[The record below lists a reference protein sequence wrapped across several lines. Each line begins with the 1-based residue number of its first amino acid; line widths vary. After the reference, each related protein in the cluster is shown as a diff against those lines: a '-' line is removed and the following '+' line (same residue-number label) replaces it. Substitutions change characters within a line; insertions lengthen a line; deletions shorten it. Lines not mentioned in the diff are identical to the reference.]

1 MKSLQERTEQSMAKN
16 LKVGMLVCASILAA
30 NAAYANYP
38 SSNELLTV
46 TQQTG
51 KIKGTIVDSK
61 TGEPVIGASV
71 KVKGTKLAA
80 VTDLNGEFELNTHA
94 NATLQISYVGFKET
108 EVKASND
115 MKISLEEDTESLEEV
130 VVVGYG
136 TQKKESLTGAMA
148 NIKGEKLK
156 DITSAT
162 VENMLNGKVSGVYV
176 APGSGRPGSTG
187 AIIIR
192 GQTSINGATAPLWV
206 VDGVIVG
213 NSAGDLNPDD
223 IETMTV
229 LKDAASTAIY
239 GSEGAN
245 GVVVVTTKQAK
256 HEKMSISLS
265 AKAGLSTLNRGNL
278 EMMDGA
284 EFYDYYKSFQNVES
298 VNFPRWNEDL
308 RNSNFDWFKLAKKTG
323 STQDYN
329 LTLNG
334 GSQNIQSMFTLGYFK
349 EEGAVKGYDMNRY
362 STRIKVVYKPY
373 EWLTIKPNI
382 SGSRTND
389 KDKQYSVGAMYS
401 MMPWDSP
408 YDENGNLVPNYYSGW
423 VNSKATNYLND
434 LAAGD
439 YSTSTTYDLAGGL
452 DFDIKITPWLTFS
465 SVNNYSYYNSQTH
478 GYYDPKSSSGEGVNG
493 RTTEYNY
500 VSTRRYTNQLLRFK
514 KSWGKHNVNA
524 LLAYEF
530 NDYEMKYTDV
540 YATGFISG
548 FEDFMTAAKPEMATG
563 YRTAWAKQ
571 SYFTQWRYDYD
582 SRYYGELSL
591 RRDGRSNFGSNNR
604 YGNFFSVSGAWN
616 INNESW
622 FKADWVDQLKLRAA
636 FGSVGNVPTSLYPSY
651 SLYSVGATYNENP
664 GALIS
669 QIGNKDLTWEKT
681 YTTGVGVDASFWQ
694 NRLHATLDYYIKNTS
709 NILYQVPVTGL
720 VGVTSIWKNIGK
732 MRNTGIELTVG
743 GDIIRTK
750 DLTWNVTANISHN
763 SNELRDLYKQRDANG
778 NYVVKPVLISD
789 GTSIAG
795 TAQRILEIGEPV
807 DTYYMKEWAGVNP
820 EDGKPQWYM
829 DDANGN
835 KVVTDSYSKAS
846 YYKCGK
852 ASPDVYGSFSTSLF
866 YKNFDL
872 QANFGYSLGGQI
884 YSYYRQEFD
893 SDGAYAGDRNQM
905 KLQKGWSRWEK
916 PGDIA
921 THPRAMYNNQD
932 KGNLASSRYLESS
945 DYLKLRSLTLGY
957 NFDLKK
963 YGIQTLR
970 LSVSGEN
977 LFTIT
982 DYSGVDP
989 ELPAGTND
997 KGVLS
1002 VTNTGGISVYPA
1014 VRKFMLGVNLTF

>member
-108 EVKASND
+108 EVKASNG

-408 YDENGNLVPNYYSGW
+408 YDEDGNLVPNYYSGW

-439 YSTSTTYDLAGGL
+439 YSTSTTYDLSGGL
-452 DFDIKITPWLTFS
+452 DFDIQIAPWLTFS

-1002 VTNTGGISVYPA
+1002 VTNTGGTSVYPA

>member
-108 EVKASND
+108 EVKASNG

-408 YDENGNLVPNYYSGW
+408 YDENGNLVPNYYAGW

-439 YSTSTTYDLAGGL
+439 YSTSTTYDLSGGL
-452 DFDIKITPWLTFS
+452 DFDIQIAPWLTFS

-500 VSTRRYTNQLLRFK
+500 TSTRRYTNQLLRFK

-694 NRLHATLDYYIKNTS
+694 NRLHATLDFYIKNTS

-732 MRNTGIELTVG
+732 MRNTGIEFTVG

-1002 VTNTGGISVYPA
+1002 VTSTGGTSVYPA

>member
-51 KIKGTIVDSK
+51 KIKGTIIDSK

-94 NATLQISYVGFKET
+94 NAILQISYVGFKET

-115 MKISLEEDTESLEEV
+115 MKISLEEDSESLEEV

-334 GSQNIQSMFTLGYFK
+334 GSENIQSMFTLGYFK

-408 YDENGNLVPNYYSGW
+408 YDENGNLVPNYYAGW

-434 LAAGD
+434 LAAGN
-439 YSTSTTYDLAGGL
+439 YSTSTTYDLSGGL
-452 DFDIKITPWLTFS
+452 DFDIKIAPWLTFS

-548 FEDFMTAAKPEMATG
+548 FEDFMTAAKPEMANG

-694 NRLHATLDYYIKNTS
+694 NRLHATLDFYIKNTS

-732 MRNTGIELTVG
+732 MRNTGIEFTVG

-778 NYVVKPVLISD
+778 NYVMKPVLISD

-820 EDGKPQWYM
+820 EDGKPQWYV

-1002 VTNTGGISVYPA
+1002 VTNTGGTSVYPA

>member
-38 SSNELLTV
+38 TSNELLTV

-108 EVKASND
+108 EVKASNG

-334 GSQNIQSMFTLGYFK
+334 GSENIQSMFTLGYFK

-408 YDENGNLVPNYYSGW
+408 YDENGNLVPNYYAGW

-439 YSTSTTYDLAGGL
+439 YSTSTTYDLSGGL

-835 KVVTDSYSKAS
+835 KVVTDNYSKAS

-970 LSVSGEN
+970 LSISGEN
-977 LFTIT
+977 LFTIS

-1002 VTNTGGISVYPA
+1002 VTNTGGTSVYPA

>member
-108 EVKASND
+108 EVKASNG

-408 YDENGNLVPNYYSGW
+408 YDDNGNLVPNYYAGW

-439 YSTSTTYDLAGGL
+439 YSTSTTYDLSGGL
-452 DFDIKITPWLTFS
+452 DFDIKIAPWLTFS

-500 VSTRRYTNQLLRFK
+500 TSTRRYTNQLLRFK

-548 FEDFMTAAKPEMATG
+548 FEDFMTAAKPEMANG

-651 SLYSVGATYNENP
+651 SLYS
-664 GALIS
+664 
-669 QIGNKDLTWEKT
+669 
-681 YTTGVGVDASFWQ
+681 
-694 NRLHATLDYYIKNTS
+694 
-709 NILYQVPVTGL
+709 
-720 VGVTSIWKNIGK
+720 
-732 MRNTGIELTVG
+732 G
-743 GDIIRTK
+743 G
-750 DLTWNVTANISHN
+750 H
-763 SNELRDLYKQRDANG
+763 
-778 NYVVKPVLISD
+778 
-789 GTSIAG
+789 
-795 TAQRILEIGEPV
+795 
-807 DTYYMKEWAGVNP
+807 
-820 EDGKPQWYM
+820 
-829 DDANGN
+829 
-835 KVVTDSYSKAS
+835 
-846 YYKCGK
+846 
-852 ASPDVYGSFSTSLF
+852 
-866 YKNFDL
+866 
-872 QANFGYSLGGQI
+872 
-884 YSYYRQEFD
+884 
-893 SDGAYAGDRNQM
+893 
-905 KLQKGWSRWEK
+905 
-916 PGDIA
+916 
-921 THPRAMYNNQD
+921 
-932 KGNLASSRYLESS
+932 
-945 DYLKLRSLTLGY
+945 
-957 NFDLKK
+957 
-963 YGIQTLR
+963 
-970 LSVSGEN
+970 
-977 LFTIT
+977 
-982 DYSGVDP
+982 
-989 ELPAGTND
+989 
-997 KGVLS
+997 
-1002 VTNTGGISVYPA
+1002 
-1014 VRKFMLGVNLTF
+1014 

>member
-16 LKVGMLVCASILAA
+16 LKVSMLVCASILAA

-38 SSNELLTV
+38 TSNELLTV

-108 EVKASND
+108 EVKASNG

-256 HEKMSISLS
+256 REKMSISLS

-298 VNFPRWNEDL
+298 VNFPRWNENL

-334 GSQNIQSMFTLGYFK
+334 GSENIQSMFTLGYFK

-373 EWLTIKPNI
+373 EWLSIKPNI

-408 YDENGNLVPNYYSGW
+408 YDEDGNLVPNYYEGW

-434 LAAGD
+434 LAAGN
-439 YSTSTTYDLAGGL
+439 YSTSTTYDLSGGL

-478 GYYDPKSSSGEGVNG
+478 GYYDPKSSSGEGVDG

-500 VSTRRYTNQLLRFK
+500 VSTRRYTNQLLRFQK
-514 KSWGKHNVNA
+514 TWGKHNVNG

-571 SYFTQWRYDYD
+571 SYFTQWRYNYD
-582 SRYYGELSL
+582 GRYYGELSL

-732 MRNTGIELTVG
+732 MRNTGIEFTIG

-829 DDANGN
+829 DDENGN

-905 KLQKGWSRWEK
+905 KLQNGWSRWEK

-1002 VTNTGGISVYPA
+1002 VTSTGGTSVYPA

>member
-108 EVKASND
+108 EVKASNG

-434 LAAGD
+434 LAAGN

-970 LSVSGEN
+970 LSISGEN

-1002 VTNTGGISVYPA
+1002 VTNTGGTSVYPA

>member
-1 MKSLQERTEQSMAKN
+1 MKSLQERTELSMAKN

-38 SSNELLTV
+38 TSNELLTV

-108 EVKASND
+108 EVKASNG

-408 YDENGNLVPNYYSGW
+408 YDENGNLVPNYYAGW

-434 LAAGD
+434 LAAGN
-439 YSTSTTYDLAGGL
+439 YSTSTTYDLSGGL
-452 DFDIKITPWLTFS
+452 DFDIQIAPWLTFS

-514 KSWGKHNVNA
+514 KSWRKHNVNA

-548 FEDFMTAAKPEMATG
+548 FEDFMTAAKPEMANG

-1002 VTNTGGISVYPA
+1002 VTSTGGTSVYPA

>member
-108 EVKASND
+108 EVKASNG

-408 YDENGNLVPNYYSGW
+408 YDENGNLVPNYYAGW

-439 YSTSTTYDLAGGL
+439 YSTSTTYDLSGGL

-500 VSTRRYTNQLLRFK
+500 VSPRRYTNQLLRFK

-694 NRLHATLDYYIKNTS
+694 NRLHVTLDYYIKNTS

-970 LSVSGEN
+970 LSISGEN

-1002 VTNTGGISVYPA
+1002 VTNTGGTSVYPA

>member
-108 EVKASND
+108 EVKASNG

-408 YDENGNLVPNYYSGW
+408 YDENGNLVPNYYAGW

-439 YSTSTTYDLAGGL
+439 YSTSTTYDLSGGL
-452 DFDIKITPWLTFS
+452 DFDIQIAPWLTFS

-500 VSTRRYTNQLLRFK
+500 TSTRRYTNQLLRFK

-548 FEDFMTAAKPEMATG
+548 FEDFMTAAKPEMANG

-1002 VTNTGGISVYPA
+1002 VTNTGGTSVYPA

>member
-38 SSNELLTV
+38 TSNELLTV

-94 NATLQISYVGFKET
+94 NATLEISYVGFKET
-108 EVKASND
+108 EVKASNG

-408 YDENGNLVPNYYSGW
+408 YDENGNLVPNYYAGW

-439 YSTSTTYDLAGGL
+439 YSTSTTYDLSGGL
-452 DFDIKITPWLTFS
+452 DFDIKIAPWLTFS

-548 FEDFMTAAKPEMATG
+548 FEDFMTAAKPEMANG

-1002 VTNTGGISVYPA
+1002 VTNTGGTSVYPA

>member
-108 EVKASND
+108 EVKASNG

-334 GSQNIQSMFTLGYFK
+334 GSENIQSMFTLGYFK

-408 YDENGNLVPNYYSGW
+408 YDENGNLVPNYYAGW

-434 LAAGD
+434 LAAGN
-439 YSTSTTYDLAGGL
+439 YSTSTTYDLSGGL
-452 DFDIKITPWLTFS
+452 DFDIQIAPWLTFS

-500 VSTRRYTNQLLRFK
+500 TSTRRYTNQLLRFK

-548 FEDFMTAAKPEMATG
+548 FEDFMTAAKPEMANG

-694 NRLHATLDYYIKNTS
+694 NRLHATLDFYIKNTS

-732 MRNTGIELTVG
+732 MRNTGIEFTVG

>member
-38 SSNELLTV
+38 TSNELLTV

-51 KIKGTIVDSK
+51 KIKGTIIDSK

-108 EVKASND
+108 EVKASNG
-115 MKISLEEDTESLEEV
+115 MKISLEEDTEALEEV

-408 YDENGNLVPNYYSGW
+408 YDENGNLVPNYYAGW

-439 YSTSTTYDLAGGL
+439 YSTSTTYDLSGGL
-452 DFDIKITPWLTFS
+452 DFDIKIAPWLTFS

-500 VSTRRYTNQLLRFK
+500 VSTRLYTNQLLRFK

-548 FEDFMTAAKPEMATG
+548 FEDFMTAAKPEMANG

-694 NRLHATLDYYIKNTS
+694 NRLHATLDFYIKNTS

-732 MRNTGIELTVG
+732 MRNTGIECTVG

-905 KLQKGWSRWEK
+905 KLQKSWSRWEK

-1002 VTNTGGISVYPA
+1002 VTNTGGTSVYPA

>member
-1 MKSLQERTEQSMAKN
+1 
-16 LKVGMLVCASILAA
+16 MLVCASILAA

-108 EVKASND
+108 EVKASNG

-192 GQTSINGATAPLWV
+192 GQTSINGATSPLWV

-334 GSQNIQSMFTLGYFK
+334 GSENIQSMFTLGYFK

-408 YDENGNLVPNYYSGW
+408 YDENGNLVPNYYAGW

-439 YSTSTTYDLAGGL
+439 YSTSTTYDLSGGL
-452 DFDIKITPWLTFS
+452 DFDIQIAPWLTFS

-500 VSTRRYTNQLLRFK
+500 TSTRRYTNQLLRFK

-548 FEDFMTAAKPEMATG
+548 FEDFMTAAKPEMANG

-982 DYSGVDP
+982 EYSGVDP

>member
-108 EVKASND
+108 EVKASNG

-408 YDENGNLVPNYYSGW
+408 YDEEGNLVPNYYSGW

-439 YSTSTTYDLAGGL
+439 YSTSTTYDLSGGL

-750 DLTWNVTANISHN
+750 DLTWNITANISHN

-1002 VTNTGGISVYPA
+1002 VTNTGGTSVYPA

>member
-38 SSNELLTV
+38 TSNELLTV

-51 KIKGTIVDSK
+51 KIKGTIIDSK

-94 NATLQISYVGFKET
+94 NATLEISYVGFKET
-108 EVKASND
+108 EVKASNG

-408 YDENGNLVPNYYSGW
+408 YDENGNLVPNYYAGW

-434 LAAGD
+434 LAAGN

-452 DFDIKITPWLTFS
+452 DFDIKIAPWLTFS

-500 VSTRRYTNQLLRFK
+500 TSTRRYTNQLLRFK

-548 FEDFMTAAKPEMATG
+548 FEDFMTAAKPEMANG

-694 NRLHATLDYYIKNTS
+694 NRLHATLDFYIKNTS

-970 LSVSGEN
+970 LSLSGEN

>member
-108 EVKASND
+108 EVKASNG

-439 YSTSTTYDLAGGL
+439 YSTSTTYDLSGGL
-452 DFDIKITPWLTFS
+452 DFDIQITPWLTFS

-970 LSVSGEN
+970 LSISGEN

-1002 VTNTGGISVYPA
+1002 VTNTGGTSVYPA

>member
-38 SSNELLTV
+38 TSNELLTV

-108 EVKASND
+108 EVKASNG

-334 GSQNIQSMFTLGYFK
+334 GSENIQSMFTLGYFK

-408 YDENGNLVPNYYSGW
+408 YDEEGNLVPNYYSGW

-439 YSTSTTYDLAGGL
+439 YSTSTTYDLSGGL

-970 LSVSGEN
+970 LSISGEN

-1002 VTNTGGISVYPA
+1002 VTNTGGTSVYPA

>member
-51 KIKGTIVDSK
+51 KIKGTIIDSK

-408 YDENGNLVPNYYSGW
+408 YDENGNLVPNYYAGW

-434 LAAGD
+434 LAAGN

-452 DFDIKITPWLTFS
+452 DFDIKIAPWLTFS

-548 FEDFMTAAKPEMATG
+548 FEDFMTAAKPEMANG

-732 MRNTGIELTVG
+732 MRNTGIEFTVG

-1002 VTNTGGISVYPA
+1002 VTSTGGTSVYPA

>member
-38 SSNELLTV
+38 TSNELLTV

-108 EVKASND
+108 EVKASNG

-439 YSTSTTYDLAGGL
+439 YSTSTTYDLSGGL
-452 DFDIKITPWLTFS
+452 DFDIKIAPWLTFS

-1002 VTNTGGISVYPA
+1002 VTSTGGTSVYPA

>member
-38 SSNELLTV
+38 TSNELLTV

-51 KIKGTIVDSK
+51 KIKGTIIDSK

-108 EVKASND
+108 EVKASNG

-408 YDENGNLVPNYYSGW
+408 YDEEGNLVPNYYSGW

-439 YSTSTTYDLAGGL
+439 YSTSTTYDLSGGL
-452 DFDIKITPWLTFS
+452 DFDIKIAPWLTFS

-500 VSTRRYTNQLLRFK
+500 TSTRRYTNQLLRFK

-548 FEDFMTAAKPEMATG
+548 FEDFMTAAKPEMANG

-732 MRNTGIELTVG
+732 MRNTGIEFTVG

-1002 VTNTGGISVYPA
+1002 VTNTGGTSVYPA

>member
-1 MKSLQERTEQSMAKN
+1 MAKN

-38 SSNELLTV
+38 TSNELLTV

-61 TGEPVIGASV
+61 TGEPIIGASV

-108 EVKASND
+108 EVKASNG

-334 GSQNIQSMFTLGYFK
+334 GSENIQSMFTLGYFK

-408 YDENGNLVPNYYSGW
+408 YDEDGNLVPNYYSGW

-439 YSTSTTYDLAGGL
+439 YSTSTTYDLSGGL

-970 LSVSGEN
+970 LSISGEN

-1002 VTNTGGISVYPA
+1002 VTNTGGTSVYPA

>member
-1 MKSLQERTEQSMAKN
+1 MNQTKGNKRSRFFALLMAGVLSAASLSAQAQNRT
-16 LKVGMLVCASILAA
+16 
-30 NAAYANYP
+30 
-38 SSNELLTV
+38 
-46 TQQTG
+46 
-51 KIKGTIVDSK
+51 IKGCITDANNKEPLMGATITLDGGK
-61 TGEPVIGASV
+61 TG
-71 KVKGTKLAA
+71 A
-80 VTDLNGEFELNTHA
+80 VTDLDGNYTLIVPAGTKQITVSYIGYIAKTVQLNGDVINI
-94 NATLQISYVGFKET
+94 TLD
-108 EVKASND
+108 SND
-115 MKISLEEDTESLEEV
+115 RQLGEV

-136 TQKKESLTGAMA
+136 TARKSDLTG
-148 NIKGEKLK
+148 
-156 DITSAT
+156 SVAT
-162 VENMLNGKVSGVYV
+162 VSAKDFNKGSISSPEQLINGKVSGVQIMSNS
-176 APGSGRPGSTG
+176 GSATSGSTIRVRGG
-187 AIIIR
+187 A
-192 GQTSINGATAPLWV
+192 SLNASNDPLIV
-206 VDGVIVG
+206 VDGVPLELGGISG
-213 NSAGDLNPDD
+213 ADNFLSMINPQD
-223 IETMTV
+223 IESMTV

-334 GSQNIQSMFTLGYFK
+334 GSENIQSMFTLGYFK

-408 YDENGNLVPNYYSGW
+408 YDENGNLVPNYYNGW

-439 YSTSTTYDLAGGL
+439 YSTSTTYDLSGGL
-452 DFDIKITPWLTFS
+452 DFDIKIAPWLTFS

-548 FEDFMTAAKPEMATG
+548 FEDFMTAAKPEMANG

-846 YYKCGK
+846 DYKCGK

-905 KLQKGWSRWEK
+905 KLQKDWSRWEK

-1002 VTNTGGISVYPA
+1002 VTNTGGTSVYPA

>member
-108 EVKASND
+108 EVKASNG

-408 YDENGNLVPNYYSGW
+408 YDEEGNLVPNYYSGW

-548 FEDFMTAAKPEMATG
+548 FEDFMTAAKPEMANG

-604 YGNFFSVSGAWN
+604 YGNFFSISGAWN

-829 DDANGN
+829 DDENGN

-905 KLQKGWSRWEK
+905 KLQQGWSRWEK

-1002 VTNTGGISVYPA
+1002 VTNTGGTSVYPA

>member
-108 EVKASND
+108 EVKASNG

-192 GQTSINGATAPLWV
+192 GQTSINGVTAPLWV

-408 YDENGNLVPNYYSGW
+408 YDENGNLVPNYYAGW

-439 YSTSTTYDLAGGL
+439 YSTSTTYDLSGGL
-452 DFDIKITPWLTFS
+452 DFDIQIAPWLTFS

-500 VSTRRYTNQLLRFK
+500 TSTRRYTNQLLRFK

-548 FEDFMTAAKPEMATG
+548 FEDFMTAAKPEMANG

-1002 VTNTGGISVYPA
+1002 VTSTGGTSVYPA

>member
-1 MKSLQERTEQSMAKN
+1 MKSLQERTELSMAKN

-94 NATLQISYVGFKET
+94 SATLQISYVGFKET
-108 EVKASND
+108 EVKASNG

-408 YDENGNLVPNYYSGW
+408 YDENGNLVPNYYAGW

-434 LAAGD
+434 LAAGN
-439 YSTSTTYDLAGGL
+439 YSTSTTYDLSGGL
-452 DFDIKITPWLTFS
+452 DFDINIAPWLTFS

-548 FEDFMTAAKPEMATG
+548 FEDFMTAAKPEMANG

-763 SNELRDLYKQRDANG
+763 SNELRDLYKQRDANS

-1002 VTNTGGISVYPA
+1002 VTNTGGTSVYPA

>member
-1 MKSLQERTEQSMAKN
+1 MAKN

-108 EVKASND
+108 EVKASNG

-308 RNSNFDWFKLAKKTG
+308 RNSNVDWFKLAKKTG

-408 YDENGNLVPNYYSGW
+408 YDEEGNLVPNYYSGW

-434 LAAGD
+434 LAAGN
-439 YSTSTTYDLAGGL
+439 YSTSTTYDLSGGL

-1002 VTNTGGISVYPA
+1002 VTNTGGTSVYPA

>member
-1 MKSLQERTEQSMAKN
+1 MAKN
-16 LKVGMLVCASILAA
+16 LKIGMLVCASMLAA
-30 NAAYANYP
+30 SAAYATGNATT
-38 SSNELLTV
+38 ECLQL

-61 TGEPVIGASV
+61 TGEPIIGASV
-71 KVKGTKLAA
+71 KVKGTKLATI
-80 VTDLNGEFELNTHA
+80 TDIDGRFELKA
-94 NATLQISYVGFKET
+94 PEGAQLEVSYVGYKNESFVARDGMNIE
-108 EVKASND
+108 
-115 MKISLEEDTESLEEV
+115 IHEDSESLEEV

-148 NIKGEKLK
+148 NLKADKLK
-156 DITSAT
+156 DVTSAT

-187 AIIIR
+187 AIVIR

-223 IETMTV
+223 IESMTV

-245 GVVVVTTKQAK
+245 GVVVVTTKQAR
-256 HEKMSISLS
+256 HEKMSITLS
-265 AKAGLSTLNRGNL
+265 AKAGVSTLSRGNM

-329 LTLNG
+329 VTLNG
-334 GSQNIQSMFTLGYFK
+334 GSDKIQSMFTMGYFK
-349 EEGAVKGYDMNRY
+349 EEGAVKGYDLSRY
-362 STRIKVVYKPY
+362 STRIKVTYKPY
-373 EWLTIKPNI
+373 EWLTIRPNL
-382 SGSRTND
+382 SGSRTTD
-389 KDKQYSVGAMYS
+389 EDRQYSVGAMYS

-408 YDENGNLVPNYYSGW
+408 YDEDGNIVPNYYSGW

-434 LAAGD
+434 LAAGN
-439 YSTSTTYDLAGGL
+439 YSSSCTYDISGGF

-478 GYYDPKSSSGEGVNG
+478 GYYDPKSSAAEGVNG
-493 RTTEYNY
+493 RVTEYNY
-500 VSTRRYTNQLLRFK
+500 TSTRRYTNQLLRFQ
-514 KSWGKHNVNA
+514 KSFGKHNVNG

-548 FEDFMTAAKPEMATG
+548 FEDFYTTAKPEQATG

-571 SYFTQWRYDYD
+571 SYFTQWRYNYD
-582 SRYYGELSL
+582 NRYFAEFSL

-604 YGNFFSVSGAWN
+604 YGNFFSLSGAWN

-622 FKADWVDQLKLRAA
+622 FKADWVDMLKLRAS

-651 SLYSVGATYNENP
+651 SLYSVGATYNELS

-681 YTTGVGVDASFWQ
+681 FTTGVGVDAAFWQ
-694 NRLHATLDYYIKNTS
+694 NRLTASLDFYVKNTS

-732 MRNTGIELTVG
+732 MRNMGVELTIG

-750 DLTWNVTANISHN
+750 DLTWNITANISHN

-789 GTSIAG
+789 GTTIAG

-829 DDANGN
+829 DDENGN
-835 KVVTDSYSKAS
+835 KVVTDNYSKAS

-852 ASPDVYGSFSTSLF
+852 ASPDVYGSFSTSVF

-884 YSYYRQEFD
+884 YSYFRQEYD

-905 KLQKGWSRWEK
+905 KLQNGWKRWEK

-957 NFDLKK
+957 NFNLKK

-970 LSVSGEN
+970 VSISGEN

-1002 VTNTGGISVYPA
+1002 VTSTGGTSVYPA

>member
-108 EVKASND
+108 EVKASNG

-408 YDENGNLVPNYYSGW
+408 YDENGNLVPNYYAGW

-434 LAAGD
+434 LAAGN

-452 DFDIKITPWLTFS
+452 DFDIKIAPWLTFS

-500 VSTRRYTNQLLRFK
+500 TSTRRYTNQLLRFK

-1002 VTNTGGISVYPA
+1002 VTNTGGTSVYPA

>member
-108 EVKASND
+108 EVKASNG

-334 GSQNIQSMFTLGYFK
+334 GSENIQSMFTLGYFK

-408 YDENGNLVPNYYSGW
+408 YDENGNLVPNYYAGW

-434 LAAGD
+434 LAAGN

-452 DFDIKITPWLTFS
+452 DFDIKIAPWLTFS

-548 FEDFMTAAKPEMATG
+548 FEDFMTAAKPEMANG

-1002 VTNTGGISVYPA
+1002 VTNTGGTSVYPA

>member
-108 EVKASND
+108 EVKASNG
-115 MKISLEEDTESLEEV
+115 MKISLEEDTEALEEV

-408 YDENGNLVPNYYSGW
+408 YDENGNLVPNYYAGW

-434 LAAGD
+434 LAAGN
-439 YSTSTTYDLAGGL
+439 YSTSTTYDLSGGL
-452 DFDIKITPWLTFS
+452 DFDIQIAPWLTFS

-548 FEDFMTAAKPEMATG
+548 FEDFMTAAKPEMANG

>member
-108 EVKASND
+108 EVKASNG

-408 YDENGNLVPNYYSGW
+408 YDEEGNLVPNYYSGW

-439 YSTSTTYDLAGGL
+439 YSTSTTYDLSGGL
-452 DFDIKITPWLTFS
+452 DFDIKIAPWLTFS

-732 MRNTGIELTVG
+732 MRNTGIEFTVG

-905 KLQKGWSRWEK
+905 KLQKSWSRWEK

-970 LSVSGEN
+970 LSLSGEN

-989 ELPAGTND
+989 ELPADTND

-1002 VTNTGGISVYPA
+1002 VTSTGGTSVYPA

>member
-108 EVKASND
+108 EVKASNG
-115 MKISLEEDTESLEEV
+115 MKISLEEDTEALEEV

-439 YSTSTTYDLAGGL
+439 YSTSTTYDLSGGL
-452 DFDIKITPWLTFS
+452 DFDIQIAPWLTFS

-970 LSVSGEN
+970 LSISGEN

-1002 VTNTGGISVYPA
+1002 VTNTGGTSVYPA

>member
-108 EVKASND
+108 EVKASNG

-408 YDENGNLVPNYYSGW
+408 YDENGNLVPNYYAGW

-439 YSTSTTYDLAGGL
+439 YSTSTTYDLSGGL
-452 DFDIKITPWLTFS
+452 DFDIQIAPWLTFS

-500 VSTRRYTNQLLRFK
+500 TSTRRYTNQLLRFK

-548 FEDFMTAAKPEMATG
+548 FEDFMTAAKPEMANG

-582 SRYYGELSL
+582 NRYYGELSL

-1002 VTNTGGISVYPA
+1002 VTSTGGTSVYPA

>member
-108 EVKASND
+108 EVKASNG

-334 GSQNIQSMFTLGYFK
+334 GSENIQSMFTLGYFK

-408 YDENGNLVPNYYSGW
+408 YDENGNLVPNYYAGW

-434 LAAGD
+434 LAAGN
-439 YSTSTTYDLAGGL
+439 YSTSTTYDLSGGL
-452 DFDIKITPWLTFS
+452 DFDIKIAPWLTFS

-548 FEDFMTAAKPEMATG
+548 FEDFMTAAKPEMANG

-694 NRLHATLDYYIKNTS
+694 NRLHATLDFYIKNTS

-732 MRNTGIELTVG
+732 MRNTGIEFTVG

>member
-108 EVKASND
+108 EVKASNG

-284 EFYDYYKSFQNVES
+284 EFYDYYKSFLNVES

-408 YDENGNLVPNYYSGW
+408 YDENGNLVPNYYAGW

-439 YSTSTTYDLAGGL
+439 YSTSTTYDLSGGL
-452 DFDIKITPWLTFS
+452 DFDIKIAPWLTFS

-500 VSTRRYTNQLLRFK
+500 TSTRRYTNQLLRFK

-548 FEDFMTAAKPEMATG
+548 FEDFMTAAKPEMANG

-905 KLQKGWSRWEK
+905 KLQKDWSRWEK

-1002 VTNTGGISVYPA
+1002 VTSTGGTSVYPA

>member
-1 MKSLQERTEQSMAKN
+1 MKSLQERTELSMAKN

-30 NAAYANYP
+30 NTAYANYP
-38 SSNELLTV
+38 TSNELLTV

-51 KIKGTIVDSK
+51 KIKGTIIDSK

-108 EVKASND
+108 EVKASNG

-256 HEKMSISLS
+256 HEKMSITLS

-408 YDENGNLVPNYYSGW
+408 YDENGNLVPNYYAGW

-439 YSTSTTYDLAGGL
+439 YSTSTTYDLSGGL
-452 DFDIKITPWLTFS
+452 DFDIQIAPWLTFS

-500 VSTRRYTNQLLRFK
+500 TSTRRYTNQLLRFK

-548 FEDFMTAAKPEMATG
+548 FEDFMTAAKPEMANG

-1002 VTNTGGISVYPA
+1002 VTSTGGTSVYPA

>member
-108 EVKASND
+108 EVKASNG

-439 YSTSTTYDLAGGL
+439 YSTSTTYDLSGGL

-548 FEDFMTAAKPEMATG
+548 FEDFMTAAKPEMANG

-732 MRNTGIELTVG
+732 MRNTGIEFTVG

-1002 VTNTGGISVYPA
+1002 VTNTGGTSVYPA

>member
-108 EVKASND
+108 EVKASNG

-334 GSQNIQSMFTLGYFK
+334 GSENIQSMFTLGYFK

-408 YDENGNLVPNYYSGW
+408 YDEEGNLVPNYYSGW

-452 DFDIKITPWLTFS
+452 DFDIQIAPWLTFS

-970 LSVSGEN
+970 LSISGEN

-1002 VTNTGGISVYPA
+1002 VTNTGGTSVYPA